1 MKAASYILF
10 VLAGAACVTVASSF
24 FFSDFRAR
32 LSAWKTGGVVEQRQD
47 APAAATGAASSAT
60 GADSA
65 RAAELDGKVRA
76 LSEALENVSRRLADA
91 EARLADAET
100 REPAPA
106 AAPSAAAIP
115 VPPVL
120 ALKLSGNQF
129 FPLEDKDLFGLS
141 MFSGLKY
148 AAYRDRQFEAR
159 WFFFDET
166 YETVRRNLSAA
177 SAFKAKET
185 GTFFGKSFFLNA
197 DPADGTVRAVFEV
210 GGKAAGFEAAKE
222 RYDGLKK
229 LLLR

>member
-10 VLAGAACVTVASSF
+10 VLAGAACVVVASSF

-47 APAAATGAASSAT
+47 APAAATGSAASAT
-60 GADSA
+60 GSDSA
-65 RAAELDGKVRA
+65 RAAELEGKVMA
-76 LSEALENVSRRLADA
+76 LSQALENVSRRLADA

-100 REPAPA
+100 RGPAPA
-106 AAPSAAAIP
+106 VPSAAAVP

-120 ALKLSGNQF
+120 ALKLSGDQF

-166 YETVRRNLSAA
+166 YATVLRNLSAA